1 MSREFVRD
9 RVPHIV
15 CFVSLL
21 SHALKT
27 GAYSAVPR
35 KLCYKKVLNESYW
48 HCKFWKLSYSVEGV
62 ANFSCHCPPVIVFGV
77 YELLNVC
84 IGGDERDGYEVSS
97 PKIVLS

>member
-1 MSREFVRD
+1 M
-9 RVPHIV
+9 
-15 CFVSLL
+15 LL
-21 SHALKT
+21 KL

-35 KLCYKKVLNESYW
+35 KLCYKKLLSESYL

-84 IGGDERDGYEVSS
+84 IGGDERNGYEVSS
-97 PKIVLS
+97 PKIVSQMLPAFMKLYRKCFHRTS